1 MNRQTARRVAAI
13 AVLALGL
20 GLCAL
25 GLWRGE
31 GTAVLTKAA
40 RVCMECI
47 GLG

>member
-1 MNRQTARRVAAI
+1 MKSETARRFVAAG
-13 AVLALGL
+13 VLALGI

-25 GLWRGE
+25 GWWRGE
-31 GTAVLTKAA
+31 AATVLTKAV

>member
-1 MNRQTARRVAAI
+1 MKSETARRAAAVAL
-13 AVLALGL
+13 LALGL

-25 GLWRGE
+25 GWWRGE
-31 GTAVLTKAA
+31 AATVLTKAV

>member
-1 MNRQTARRVAAI
+1 MKGENARRLTTWAA
-13 AVLALGL
+13 LALGL

-31 GTAVLTKAA
+31 GSVVLTKAV